1 MEEIRV
7 VTLYDEENDTQ
18 TDFELVDTI
27 ESDGKTYWLVAEL
40 PEEDDEDE
48 DEDEEN
54 IGAWLFAVCDRSEA
68 ELSATLDGQEV
79 YVTSMLSDE
88 EYKRVYQLFMQSEE
102 YDLEIEEEEV

>member
-68 ELSATLDGQEV
+68 EVSATLDGLEV
-79 YVTSMLSDE
+79 CYEYVERRGIQAGLPAL
-88 EYKRVYQLFMQSEE
+88 YAVGGVRFGN
-102 YDLEIEEEEV
+102 